1 MMINAKLFDQSIL
14 FTNNSRIVTNSVDI
28 LSNMFSKKLKL
39 YLCIIR
45 NNGVC
50 LVSKV
55 NLSFY
60 YLKRHIQNTK
70 STRKDGIFVQLNI
83 KNLKRVFI
91 LNLFRLILSM

>member
-1 MMINAKLFDQSIL
+1 MINAKLFDQSIL
-14 FTNNSRIVTNSVDI
+14 FTNNSRIVTKIMDL

-55 NLSFY
+55 DLSLY

-70 STRKDGIFVQLNI
+70 STRKDGIFVQHQKFKTI
-83 KNLKRVFI
+83 VYFKFI
-91 LNLFRLILSM
+91 

>member
-1 MMINAKLFDQSIL
+1 MINAKVFDQSIL
-14 FTNNSRIVTNSVDI
+14 FTNSRIVTKIMDI

-55 NLSFY
+55 DLSLY

-70 STRKDGIFVQLNI
+70 STRKDGIFVQH
-83 KNLKRVFI
+83 
-91 LNLFRLILSM
+91 